1 MPFFSLKKTQ
11 DKIHIRYEFHEGIS
25 QMFVVVVAVVVV
37 FLFVPACITMHSG
50 LCSPVLSGSV
60 DE

>member
-1 MPFFSLKKTQ
+1 
-11 DKIHIRYEFHEGIS
+11 
-25 QMFVVVVAVVVV
+25 MFVVVVAVVVV

-60 DE
+60 DEQRFLVGFFPVHRPFRVDGISFFVA